1 MPKGPGA
8 VLWPNSKTS
17 RSKPDWWATRTAT
30 SWAWLLAFPPVV
42 RGHAA
47 AGDDPGLADAVGVAV
62 AVVVGR
68 AVGVGDEGAAV
79 GLGDRE
85 ADAVG
90 VAVGD
95 EATSGWGP
103 HALTTTMPMA
113 RASAA

>member
-1 MPKGPGA
+1 M
-8 VLWPNSKTS
+8 L
-17 RSKPDWWATRTAT
+17 
-30 SWAWLLAFPPVV
+30 

-47 AGDDPGLADAVGVAV
+47 AGDDPGLADAAGVAV

-68 AVGVGDEGAAV
+68 AVGVGDEGAALGV
-79 GLGDRE
+79 GERE

-103 HALTTTMPMA
+103 QALTTTMPIA